1 MRVKI
6 TAPSPVTV
14 ASTYGNTPVS
24 FTDGVA
30 VGDFPAGVVAFFS
43 ANGYEVE
50 TTEPEAVEVEPDAGE
65 TGEGEPVEGETTEEA
80 PAEAKKPARARKA
93 N

>member
-1 MRVKI
+1 MRVRI
-6 TAPSPVTV
+6 TAPDKKTESFS
-14 ASTYGNTPVS
+14 AGNTPVT
-24 FTDGVA
+24 FVEGVA
-30 VGDFPAGVVAFFS
+30 VGDFPAGVVAFFA

-80 PAEAKKPARARKA
+80 PAEDKKPARERKA

>member
-30 VGDFPAGVVAFFS
+30 VGDFPAGVVAFFA

-50 TTEPEAVEVEPDAGE
+50 PT
-65 TGEGEPVEGETTEEA
+65 GEPVEGETAEEAPTEESEPVEAEEA

>member
-50 TTEPEAVEVEPDAGE
+50 TTA
-65 TGEGEPVEGETTEEA
+65 EPVEGEEAPAEETTAPEPVEAEEA